1 MPTRKKS
8 VASSWRSVPK
18 HSAVG
23 RRLIEAVKEAAAYAR
38 GELAL
43 PRYDV
48 TAPDQIN
55 VAAVRRALA
64 G

>member
-1 MPTRKKS
+1 M
-8 VASSWRSVPK
+8 PK